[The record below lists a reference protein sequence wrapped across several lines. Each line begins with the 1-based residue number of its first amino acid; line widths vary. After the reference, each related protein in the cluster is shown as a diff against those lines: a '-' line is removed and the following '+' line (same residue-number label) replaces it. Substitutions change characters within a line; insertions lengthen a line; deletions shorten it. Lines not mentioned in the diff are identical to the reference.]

1 MWPDFGRQIGQSIM
15 VLDLV
20 SHLIWYTVCL
30 SLYRQLTSLT
40 LTLTLSVSLS
50 RGPSDVTTSIIE
62 QNEATERMYVT
73 SLVRHD
79 VKTQTDRRQLAWAS
93 NCRVQLYVRGCTAR
107 STADGALNFRRGG
120 NGCHTASGA
129 VVSNCR
135 SESRMSKKKRPSPVD
150 LGRTSI
156 DLWRWTIE
164 SAALN
169 ISSVCPTCGYSMRIA
184 EIRLVANVTAW
195 ECMRRASDNIAS
207 RLRLIIWYSARDSS
221 ATYAFSTQVSSEGPQ
236 PQK

>member
-1 MWPDFGRQIGQSIM
+1 M

-79 VKTQTDRRQLAWAS
+79 VKTQTDRRQLA
-93 NCRVQLYVRGCTAR
+93 
-107 STADGALNFRRGG
+107 
-120 NGCHTASGA
+120 
-129 VVSNCR
+129 
-135 SESRMSKKKRPSPVD
+135 
-150 LGRTSI
+150 
-156 DLWRWTIE
+156 
-164 SAALN
+164 
-169 ISSVCPTCGYSMRIA
+169 
-184 EIRLVANVTAW
+184 
-195 ECMRRASDNIAS
+195 
-207 RLRLIIWYSARDSS
+207 
-221 ATYAFSTQVSSEGPQ
+221 
-236 PQK
+236 